1 MIKKIAHV
9 GIATQSIAVTVEFY
23 KSLGLEVDVV
33 EAVKDQK
40 VKVAVL
46 KVGDSAVELIE
57 PTDPDSPIQR
67 FLEDRGEGIHH
78 ITFEVD
84 DLEAQLV
91 ELKEKNIKL
100 IDEEPRI
107 GAEGSLVAFIH
118 PDSTGGVLIELSQPA
133 PEDESS

>member
-1 MIKKIAHV
+1 MIKKISHV

-33 EAVKDQK
+33 EAVKEQK

-46 KVGDSAVELIE
+46 RVGDSALELIE
-57 PTDPDSPIQR
+57 PTEEDSPIQR
-67 FLEDRGEGIHH
+67 FLENRGEGIHH

-84 DLEAQLV
+84 DLDKQLE
-91 ELKEKNIKL
+91 ELKEKNIRL
-100 IDEEPRI
+100 VDEEPRK

-118 PDSTGGVLIELSQPA
+118 PDSTGGVLIELCEPA
-133 PEDESS
+133 AEEESS